1 MRVFFAL
8 TILEGGTGDHF
19 SMFMLWTF
27 VELGLRGGDM
37 RGFKCER
44 DVRIRPQVSE
54 QFTPQKFQKW
64 AK

>member
-1 MRVFFAL
+1 
-8 TILEGGTGDHF
+8 
-19 SMFMLWTF
+19 MFMLWTF